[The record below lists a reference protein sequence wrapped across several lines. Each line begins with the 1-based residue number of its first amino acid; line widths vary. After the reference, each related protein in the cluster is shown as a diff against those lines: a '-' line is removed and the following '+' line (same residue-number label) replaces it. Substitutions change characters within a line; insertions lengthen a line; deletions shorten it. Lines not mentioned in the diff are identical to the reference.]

1 MKLYNLKN
9 FIKFTNIDFLSKRE
23 IGIIREIRNELFI
36 RKNMFNSHK
45 ITEKEHDNWIK
56 YIKKQIKEKFYA
68 VFYKKKIIG
77 GLGLKSIK
85 KNKSAFWSFYISQK
99 QKVTGLG
106 ATIEYIALNYFFK
119 TYNFKKLYCFV
130 LNKNNLVI
138 KLHKKFDF
146 KKIKI
151 LYKKKLQKKHYN
163 KVTQLEISRLDWK
176 RIKNKFNKVFEN
188 EN

>member
-56 YIKKQIKEKFYA
+56 YIKKQSKEKFYA

-106 ATIEYIALNYFFK
+106 ATIEYIALNYF
-119 TYNFKKLYCFV
+119 L
-130 LNKNNLVI
+130 
-138 KLHKKFDF
+138 
-146 KKIKI
+146 
-151 LYKKKLQKKHYN
+151 
-163 KVTQLEISRLDWK
+163 K
-176 RIKNKFNKVFEN
+176 RITSKSYIVLF
-188 EN
+188 